1 METQVKQIKAHLET
15 GKVITAI
22 DALLNYNCFRL
33 SARIKDLKDLGY
45 PVDKTMIQV
54 ESGKYIA
61 QYFKVKQ

>member
-1 METQVKQIKAHLET
+1 METQTKQIKADLDS
-15 GKVITAI
+15 GKTITAI

-33 SARIKDLKDLGY
+33 SARIRDLKDLGY

>member
-1 METQVKQIKAHLET
+1 METQVKQIKAHLEA

-22 DALLNYNCFRL
+22 DALLTYNCFRL